1 MIPSRNRASI
11 MPIQSIKIEFDCDIV
26 NSFLYVCHLTTV

>member
-1 MIPSRNRASI
+1 MMIPSRNRASI

-26 NSFLYVCHLTTV
+26 TTV